1 MLAAT
6 AERHPMIKMK
16 SFLATLNL
24 TYSFVNGTKRHAAF
38 LDVQHER
45 YPNVQ
50 ALELARSCSTRWSS
64 RSLEV
69 ERFLRR
75 FDCILD
81 TLKHI

>member
-1 MLAAT
+1 MQ
-6 AERHPMIKMK
+6 
-16 SFLATLNL
+16 
-24 TYSFVNGTKRHAAF
+24 TKRHAAF
-38 LDVQHER
+38 LDAQHKC
-45 YPNVQ
+45 YPNMQ

-81 TLKHI
+81 TLSIFENDKDAETSLAAKSLLGTLN